1 MEKKSVFLT
10 VESIASFTTHTVFEL
25 DAQATS
31 VIKVVDLSRKN
42 LFPFHPQPEE
52 LALSTEFKGS
62 SACQLRSDA

>member
-1 MEKKSVFLT
+1 M
-10 VESIASFTTHTVFEL
+10 ASFTAHTVFEL
-25 DAQATS
+25 DAEATS

-42 LFPFHPQPEE
+42 LFPSHPQPEE